1 MIYFR
6 LVPFLK
12 AIMGS
17 MLNVFLQL
25 RFACN
30 MCQCFIRISF
40 KFGNARIYVTDNG
53 MHCLSR
59 HFCWWSSGTVVFHRV
74 GQLSEFA
81 IWQHLFCILCQQI
94 VQQVFYSDCGSLG
107 MLSIFVKFEVLGC
120 RKYFSLMSTDVPIS
134 H

>member
-1 MIYFR
+1 MMIIFSFYNFSSLWMVLVPMIYFK

-17 MLNVFLQL
+17 MLKVFLQL

-53 MHCLSR
+53 MHCLS
-59 HFCWWSSGTVVFHRV
+59 
-74 GQLSEFA
+74 
-81 IWQHLFCILCQQI
+81 
-94 VQQVFYSDCGSLG
+94 
-107 MLSIFVKFEVLGC
+107 
-120 RKYFSLMSTDVPIS
+120 
-134 H
+134 